1 MGGFIFFFIMAVIIV
16 VITSIVKGV
25 RSFGTQYT
33 SDIDNEQAAMEAEL
47 LRKRQAQTSEAAYAA
62 AKDQTTF
69 RPAQQTQSSGSF
81 RPAQQTQSSGSF
93 RPAQQT
99 QSSGSFRPAQQT
111 QSSDSFRPA
120 QQPQSSGSFRTAQ
133 QSQSSGSFRP
143 AQQTQSSGSFR
154 PAQQTQAPS
163 ASQQRFDPFFQGSD
177 GKPRVTHSTADCTG
191 GSIHDGYHEG
201 TPGKQGRYNPP
212 SAGRAMPEGVQL
224 PGEDHSIHFA
234 PVKEADKA
242 PAASGADK
250 LIATLAGKPSI
261 VQGVIW
267 GEILGKPRSE
277 IE

>member
-25 RSFGTQYT
+25 RSFGTQYI
-33 SDIDNEQAAMEAEL
+33 SDADNEQAAMEAEL
-47 LRKRQAQTSEAAYAA
+47 LRKRQAQTGEAAYAA
-62 AKDQTTF
+62 AKDQSTF
-69 RPAQQTQSSGSF
+69 RPAQQSQSSISF
-81 RPAQQTQSSGSF
+81 RT
-93 RPAQQT
+93 
-99 QSSGSFRPAQQT
+99 
-111 QSSDSFRPA
+111 A

>member
-1 MGGFIFFFIMAVIIV
+1 MAVIIV

-47 LRKRQAQTSEAAYAA
+47 LRKRQAQSGEAAYAA

-81 RPAQQTQSSGSF
+81 RPAQQTQSSG
-93 RPAQQT
+93 
-99 QSSGSFRPAQQT
+99 
-111 QSSDSFRPA
+111 SFRPA

>member
-47 LRKRQAQTSEAAYAA
+47 LRKRQAQSGEAASAA
-62 AKDQTTF
+62 AKDQST
-69 RPAQQTQSSGSF
+69 
-81 RPAQQTQSSGSF
+81 
-93 RPAQQT
+93 
-99 QSSGSFRPAQQT
+99 
-111 QSSDSFRPA
+111 
-120 QQPQSSGSFRTAQ
+120 
-133 QSQSSGSFRP
+133 FRP

-177 GKPRVTHSTADCTG
+177 GKPRVTHSTEDCTG

-201 TPGKQGRYNPP
+201 TPGKQGKYNPP
-212 SAGRAMPEGVQL
+212 SAGGAMPEGVQL
-224 PGEDHSIHFA
+224 PGNDHSIHFA

>member
-25 RSFGTQYT
+25 RSFGTQYI
-33 SDIDNEQAAMEAEL
+33 SDADNEQAAMEAEL
-47 LRKRQAQTSEAAYAA
+47 CRKRQAQTGEAASAA
-62 AKDQTTF
+62 AKDQSTF
-69 RPAQQTQSSGSF
+69 RPAQQQSSISF
-81 RPAQQTQSSGSF
+81 RPAQQSQSSISF
-93 RPAQQT
+93 RT
-99 QSSGSFRPAQQT
+99 
-111 QSSDSFRPA
+111 A
-120 QQPQSSGSFRTAQ
+120 QQPQSSGSFRPAQ

-234 PVKEADKA
+234 PVKEADKT

>member
-47 LRKRQAQTSEAAYAA
+47 LRKRQAQSGEAAYAA

-69 RPAQQTQSSGSF
+69 RPAQQTQSS
-81 RPAQQTQSSGSF
+81 
-93 RPAQQT
+93 
-99 QSSGSFRPAQQT
+99 
-111 QSSDSFRPA
+111 D
-120 QQPQSSGSFRTAQ
+120 
-133 QSQSSGSFRP
+133 SFRP

>member
-47 LRKRQAQTSEAAYAA
+47 LRKRQAQSGEAASAA
-62 AKDQTTF
+62 AKDQS
-69 RPAQQTQSSGSF
+69 AF

-120 QQPQSSGSFRTAQ
+120 
-133 QSQSSGSFRP
+133 RP
-143 AQQTQSSGSFR
+143 
-154 PAQQTQAPS
+154 TQAPS

-177 GKPRVTHSTADCTG
+177 GKPRVTHSTEDCTG

-201 TPGKQGRYNPP
+201 TPGKQGKYNPP

>member
-1 MGGFIFFFIMAVIIV
+1 MAVIIV

-47 LRKRQAQTSEAAYAA
+47 LRKRQAQSGEAAYAA
-62 AKDQTTF
+62 AKDQSTF

-93 RPAQQT
+93 RPAQQP

-120 QQPQSSGSFRTAQ
+120 
-133 QSQSSGSFRP
+133 RP
-143 AQQTQSSGSFR
+143 
-154 PAQQTQAPS
+154 TQAPS

>member
-1 MGGFIFFFIMAVIIV
+1 MAVIIV

-33 SDIDNEQAAMEAEL
+33 SDIDNEQAAMESEL
-47 LRKRQAQTSEAAYAA
+47 LRKRQAQSGEAAYAA
-62 AKDQTTF
+62 AKDQTT
-69 RPAQQTQSSGSF
+69 
-81 RPAQQTQSSGSF
+81 
-93 RPAQQT
+93 
-99 QSSGSFRPAQQT
+99 FRPAQQT

>member
-47 LRKRQAQTSEAAYAA
+47 LRKRQAQSGEAAYAA
-62 AKDQTTF
+62 AKDQSTF
-69 RPAQQTQSSGSF
+69 RPAQQT
-81 RPAQQTQSSGSF
+81 
-93 RPAQQT
+93 
-99 QSSGSFRPAQQT
+99 
-111 QSSDSFRPA
+111 
-120 QQPQSSGSFRTAQ
+120 
-133 QSQSSGSFRP
+133 QSSGSFRP

-177 GKPRVTHSTADCTG
+177 GKPRVTHSTEDCTG

-201 TPGKQGRYNPP
+201 TPGKQGKYNPP
-212 SAGRAMPEGVQL
+212 SAGGAMPEGVQL
-224 PGEDHSIHFA
+224 PGNDHSIHFA

>member
-1 MGGFIFFFIMAVIIV
+1 MAVIIV

-47 LRKRQAQTSEAAYAA
+47 LRKRQAQSGEAAYAA

-93 RPAQQT
+93 RPAQQP
-99 QSSGSFRPAQQT
+99 QSSGSFRP
-111 QSSDSFRPA
+111 
-120 QQPQSSGSFRTAQ
+120 AQ

-177 GKPRVTHSTADCTG
+177 GKPRVTHSTEDCTG

-234 PVKEADKA
+234 PVKEADKT

>member
-25 RSFGTQYT
+25 RSFGTQYI
-33 SDIDNEQAAMEAEL
+33 SDADNEQAAMEAEL
-47 LRKRQAQTSEAAYAA
+47 FRKRQAQTGEAASAA
-62 AKDQTTF
+62 AKDQSTF
-69 RPAQQTQSSGSF
+69 RPAQQTQSSASF
-81 RPAQQTQSSGSF
+81 RP
-93 RPAQQT
+93 
-99 QSSGSFRPAQQT
+99 
-111 QSSDSFRPA
+111 
-120 QQPQSSGSFRTAQ
+120 AQ

-143 AQQTQSSGSFR
+143 AR
-154 PAQQTQAPS
+154 QTQAPS

-234 PVKEADKA
+234 PVKEADKTT
-242 PAASGADK
+242 AASGADK

>member
-81 RPAQQTQSSGSF
+81 RPAQQ
-93 RPAQQT
+93 
-99 QSSGSFRPAQQT
+99 
-111 QSSDSFRPA
+111 
-120 QQPQSSGSFRTAQ
+120 PQSSGSFRTAQ
-133 QSQSSGSFRP
+133 QSQSSGSFRT

-177 GKPRVTHSTADCTG
+177 GKPRVTHSTEDCTG

-201 TPGKQGRYNPP
+201 TPGKQGKYNPP

-224 PGEDHSIHFA
+224 PGNDHSIHFA

>member
-62 AKDQTTF
+62 AKDQTT
-69 RPAQQTQSSGSF
+69 
-81 RPAQQTQSSGSF
+81 F

>member
-111 QSSDSFRPA
+111 Q
-120 QQPQSSGSFRTAQ
+120 
-133 QSQSSGSFRP
+133 
-143 AQQTQSSGSFR
+143 
-154 PAQQTQAPS
+154 APS

-177 GKPRVTHSTADCTG
+177 GKPRVTHSTEDCTG

-201 TPGKQGRYNPP
+201 TPGKQGKYNPP

>member
-1 MGGFIFFFIMAVIIV
+1 
-16 VITSIVKGV
+16 
-25 RSFGTQYT
+25 
-33 SDIDNEQAAMEAEL
+33 MEAEL
-47 LRKRQAQTSEAAYAA
+47 LRKRQAQSGEAASAA
-62 AKDQTTF
+62 AKDQS
-69 RPAQQTQSSGSF
+69 A
-81 RPAQQTQSSGSF
+81 
-93 RPAQQT
+93 
-99 QSSGSFRPAQQT
+99 
-111 QSSDSFRPA
+111 
-120 QQPQSSGSFRTAQ
+120 
-133 QSQSSGSFRP
+133 FRP

-242 PAASGADK
+242 PAANGADK

>member
-99 QSSGSFRPAQQT
+99 QSS
-111 QSSDSFRPA
+111 D
-120 QQPQSSGSFRTAQ
+120 
-133 QSQSSGSFRP
+133 
-143 AQQTQSSGSFR
+143 SFR

-224 PGEDHSIHFA
+224 PGNDHSIHFA

>member
-81 RPAQQTQSSGSF
+81 RPAQQ
-93 RPAQQT
+93 P
-99 QSSGSFRPAQQT
+99 
-111 QSSDSFRPA
+111 
-120 QQPQSSGSFRTAQ
+120 
-133 QSQSSGSFRP
+133 QSSGSFRP

>member
-47 LRKRQAQTSEAAYAA
+47 LRKRQAQSGEAASAA
-62 AKDQTTF
+62 AKDQSAF
-69 RPAQQTQSSGSF
+69 RPAQQQSSISFRTAQQPQSSGSF
-81 RPAQQTQSSGSF
+81 RPAQQS
-93 RPAQQT
+93 

-120 QQPQSSGSFRTAQ
+120 QQT
-133 QSQSSGSFRP
+133 QSSGSFRP

>member
-93 RPAQQT
+93 RPAQQP
-99 QSSGSFRPAQQT
+99 QSSGSFRP
-111 QSSDSFRPA
+111 
-120 QQPQSSGSFRTAQ
+120 AQ

-177 GKPRVTHSTADCTG
+177 GKPHVTHSTADCTG

-234 PVKEADKA
+234 PVKEADKT

>member
-1 MGGFIFFFIMAVIIV
+1 MAVIIV

-81 RPAQQTQSSGSF
+81 RPAQQTQSS
-93 RPAQQT
+93 
-99 QSSGSFRPAQQT
+99 
-111 QSSDSFRPA
+111 D
-120 QQPQSSGSFRTAQ
+120 
-133 QSQSSGSFRP
+133 SFRP

-177 GKPRVTHSTADCTG
+177 GKPRVTHSTEDCTG

>member
-1 MGGFIFFFIMAVIIV
+1 MAVIIV

-99 QSSGSFRPAQQT
+99 QSSGSFRPAQQ
-111 QSSDSFRPA
+111 P
-120 QQPQSSGSFRTAQ
+120 
-133 QSQSSGSFRP
+133 QSSGSFRP
-143 AQQTQSSGSFR
+143 AR
-154 PAQQTQAPS
+154 PTQAPS

-224 PGEDHSIHFA
+224 PGNDHSIHFA

>member
-47 LRKRQAQTSEAAYAA
+47 LRKRQAQSGEAAYAA
-62 AKDQTTF
+62 AKDQSTF
-69 RPAQQTQSSGSF
+69 RPAQQT
-81 RPAQQTQSSGSF
+81 
-93 RPAQQT
+93 
-99 QSSGSFRPAQQT
+99 
-111 QSSDSFRPA
+111 
-120 QQPQSSGSFRTAQ
+120 
-133 QSQSSGSFRP
+133 QSSGSFRP

>member
-1 MGGFIFFFIMAVIIV
+1 MAVIIV

-25 RSFGTQYT
+25 RSFGTQYI
-33 SDIDNEQAAMEAEL
+33 SDADNEQAAMEAEL
-47 LRKRQAQTSEAAYAA
+47 FRKRQAQTGEAASAA
-62 AKDQTTF
+62 AKDQSTF
-69 RPAQQTQSSGSF
+69 RP
-81 RPAQQTQSSGSF
+81 
-93 RPAQQT
+93 
-99 QSSGSFRPAQQT
+99 
-111 QSSDSFRPA
+111 
-120 QQPQSSGSFRTAQ
+120 AQ

-177 GKPRVTHSTADCTG
+177 GKPRVTHSTEDCTG

-201 TPGKQGRYNPP
+201 TPGKQGKYNPP

>member
-47 LRKRQAQTSEAAYAA
+47 FRKRQAQTGEAASAA
-62 AKDQTTF
+62 AKDQSTF
-69 RPAQQTQSSGSF
+69 RPAQQT
-81 RPAQQTQSSGSF
+81 
-93 RPAQQT
+93 
-99 QSSGSFRPAQQT
+99 
-111 QSSDSFRPA
+111 
-120 QQPQSSGSFRTAQ
+120 
-133 QSQSSGSFRP
+133 QSSGSFRP

-177 GKPRVTHSTADCTG
+177 GKPRVTHSTEDCTG

-201 TPGKQGRYNPP
+201 TPGKQGKYNPP

-224 PGEDHSIHFA
+224 PGNDHSIHFA

>member
-25 RSFGTQYT
+25 RSFGTQYI
-33 SDIDNEQAAMEAEL
+33 SDADNEQAAMEAEL
-47 LRKRQAQTSEAAYAA
+47 LRKRQAQTGEAAYAA
-62 AKDQTTF
+62 AKDQSTF
-69 RPAQQTQSSGSF
+69 RPAQQQSSISF
-81 RPAQQTQSSGSF
+81 RPAQQSQSSISF
-93 RPAQQT
+93 RT
-99 QSSGSFRPAQQT
+99 
-111 QSSDSFRPA
+111 A

-234 PVKEADKA
+234 PVKEADKT

>member
-1 MGGFIFFFIMAVIIV
+1 MAVIIV

-47 LRKRQAQTSEAAYAA
+47 LRKRQAQTGEAAYAA
-62 AKDQTTF
+62 AKDQSTF

-93 RPAQQT
+93 RPAQQ
-99 QSSGSFRPAQQT
+99 
-111 QSSDSFRPA
+111 
-120 QQPQSSGSFRTAQ
+120 PQSSGSFRTAQ

-143 AQQTQSSGSFR
+143 AR
-154 PAQQTQAPS
+154 PTQAPS

>member
-1 MGGFIFFFIMAVIIV
+1 MAVIIV

-62 AKDQTTF
+62 AKDQSTF
-69 RPAQQTQSSGSF
+69 RP
-81 RPAQQTQSSGSF
+81 
-93 RPAQQT
+93 
-99 QSSGSFRPAQQT
+99 
-111 QSSDSFRPA
+111 
-120 QQPQSSGSFRTAQ
+120 AQ

-143 AQQTQSSGSFR
+143 AR
-154 PAQQTQAPS
+154 PTQAPS

-177 GKPRVTHSTADCTG
+177 GKPRVTHSTEDCTG

-201 TPGKQGRYNPP
+201 TPGKQGKYNPP

-224 PGEDHSIHFA
+224 PGNDHSIHFA

>member
-99 QSSGSFRPAQQT
+99 QSSGSFRPA
-111 QSSDSFRPA
+111 R
-120 QQPQSSGSFRTAQ
+120 
-133 QSQSSGSFRP
+133 
-143 AQQTQSSGSFR
+143 
-154 PAQQTQAPS
+154 QTQAPS
-163 ASQQRFDPFFQGSD
+163 ASQQRFDPFFHGSD

>member
-1 MGGFIFFFIMAVIIV
+1 MAVIIV

-25 RSFGTQYT
+25 RSFGTQYI

-47 LRKRQAQTSEAAYAA
+47 FRKRQAQTGEAASAA
-62 AKDQTTF
+62 AKDQST
-69 RPAQQTQSSGSF
+69 
-81 RPAQQTQSSGSF
+81 
-93 RPAQQT
+93 
-99 QSSGSFRPAQQT
+99 
-111 QSSDSFRPA
+111 
-120 QQPQSSGSFRTAQ
+120 
-133 QSQSSGSFRP
+133 FRP

-177 GKPRVTHSTADCTG
+177 GKPHVTHSTADCTG

-234 PVKEADKA
+234 PVKEADKT

>member
-99 QSSGSFRPAQQT
+99 QSSG
-111 QSSDSFRPA
+111 SFRPA

>member
-1 MGGFIFFFIMAVIIV
+1 MAVIIV

-47 LRKRQAQTSEAAYAA
+47 LRKRQAQTGEAAYAA
-62 AKDQTTF
+62 AKDQSTF
-69 RPAQQTQSSGSF
+69 RPAQQT
-81 RPAQQTQSSGSF
+81 
-93 RPAQQT
+93 
-99 QSSGSFRPAQQT
+99 
-111 QSSDSFRPA
+111 
-120 QQPQSSGSFRTAQ
+120 
-133 QSQSSGSFRP
+133 QSSGSFRP

-177 GKPRVTHSTADCTG
+177 GKPRVTHSTEDCTG

>member
-62 AKDQTTF
+62 AKDQTT
-69 RPAQQTQSSGSF
+69 
-81 RPAQQTQSSGSF
+81 
-93 RPAQQT
+93 
-99 QSSGSFRPAQQT
+99 FRPAQQT

-234 PVKEADKA
+234 PVKEADKT

>member
-47 LRKRQAQTSEAAYAA
+47 LRKRQAQTGEAAYAA
-62 AKDQTTF
+62 AKDQSTF

-81 RPAQQTQSSGSF
+81 RPAQQTQSSG
-93 RPAQQT
+93 
-99 QSSGSFRPAQQT
+99 
-111 QSSDSFRPA
+111 SFRPA

>member
-1 MGGFIFFFIMAVIIV
+1 MGKRTPLAHASRKVVIFLGGFIFFFIMAVIIV

-25 RSFGTQYT
+25 RSFGTQYI
-33 SDIDNEQAAMEAEL
+33 SDADNEQAAMEAEL
-47 LRKRQAQTSEAAYAA
+47 FRKRQAQTGEAASAA
-62 AKDQTTF
+62 AKDQSTF
-69 RPAQQTQSSGSF
+69 RPAQQPQSSGSFRPAQQSQSSASF

-93 RPAQQT
+93 RPA
-99 QSSGSFRPAQQT
+99 R
-111 QSSDSFRPA
+111 
-120 QQPQSSGSFRTAQ
+120 
-133 QSQSSGSFRP
+133 
-143 AQQTQSSGSFR
+143 
-154 PAQQTQAPS
+154 QTQAPS

-177 GKPRVTHSTADCTG
+177 GKPRLTHSTEDCTG

-201 TPGKQGRYNPP
+201 TPGKQGRYKPP

-234 PVKEADKA
+234 PVKEADKT

>member
-93 RPAQQT
+93 RPAQQ
-99 QSSGSFRPAQQT
+99 
-111 QSSDSFRPA
+111 
-120 QQPQSSGSFRTAQ
+120 PQSSGSFRTAQ
-133 QSQSSGSFRP
+133 QS
-143 AQQTQSSGSFR
+143 
-154 PAQQTQAPS
+154 QAPS

-177 GKPRVTHSTADCTG
+177 GKPRVTHSTEDCTG

-201 TPGKQGRYNPP
+201 TPGKQGKYNPP
-212 SAGRAMPEGVQL
+212 SAGGAMPEGVQL
-224 PGEDHSIHFA
+224 PGNDHSIHFA

>member
-1 MGGFIFFFIMAVIIV
+1 MAVIIV

-25 RSFGTQYT
+25 RSFGTQYI
-33 SDIDNEQAAMEAEL
+33 SDADNEQAAMEAEL
-47 LRKRQAQTSEAAYAA
+47 FRKRQAQTGEAASAA
-62 AKDQTTF
+62 AKDQSTF
-69 RPAQQTQSSGSF
+69 RPAQQT
-81 RPAQQTQSSGSF
+81 
-93 RPAQQT
+93 
-99 QSSGSFRPAQQT
+99 
-111 QSSDSFRPA
+111 
-120 QQPQSSGSFRTAQ
+120 
-133 QSQSSGSFRP
+133 QSSGSFRP

-191 GSIHDGYHEG
+191 GSIHEGYHEG

-224 PGEDHSIHFA
+224 PGNDHSIHFA

>member
-47 LRKRQAQTSEAAYAA
+47 LRKRQAQTSEAASAA

-81 RPAQQTQSSGSF
+81 RPAQQ
-93 RPAQQT
+93 
-99 QSSGSFRPAQQT
+99 
-111 QSSDSFRPA
+111 
-120 QQPQSSGSFRTAQ
+120 PQSSGSFRT
-133 QSQSSGSFRP
+133 

-177 GKPRVTHSTADCTG
+177 GKPRVTHSTEDCTG

>member
-1 MGGFIFFFIMAVIIV
+1 MAVIIV

-62 AKDQTTF
+62 AKDQSTF
-69 RPAQQTQSSGSF
+69 RPAQQT
-81 RPAQQTQSSGSF
+81 
-93 RPAQQT
+93 
-99 QSSGSFRPAQQT
+99 
-111 QSSDSFRPA
+111 
-120 QQPQSSGSFRTAQ
+120 
-133 QSQSSGSFRP
+133 QSSGSFRP

-177 GKPRVTHSTADCTG
+177 GKPRVTHSTEDCTG

-201 TPGKQGRYNPP
+201 TPGKQGKYNPP

>member
-93 RPAQQT
+93 RPAQQ
-99 QSSGSFRPAQQT
+99 
-111 QSSDSFRPA
+111 
-120 QQPQSSGSFRTAQ
+120 PQSSGSFRTAQ

-177 GKPRVTHSTADCTG
+177 GKPHVTHSTADCTG

-234 PVKEADKA
+234 PVKEADKT

>member
-1 MGGFIFFFIMAVIIV
+1 MAVIIV

-69 RPAQQTQSSGSF
+69 RPAQQTQSSGYF

-93 RPAQQT
+93 RPAQQ
-99 QSSGSFRPAQQT
+99 P
-111 QSSDSFRPA
+111 
-120 QQPQSSGSFRTAQ
+120 
-133 QSQSSGSFRP
+133 QSSGSFRP

-177 GKPRVTHSTADCTG
+177 GKPRVTHSTEDCTG